1 MSAKLSILSLTD
13 FSENTQDK
21 VLTYLKL
28 ADSAHDFKGERSN
41 VSLTTDDKF
50 QTLMTN
56 NHITQI
62 VPSTI
67 EHQAQNTILKLADNI
82 NEKNNLSKLINNSE
96 YNFEITINNELNN
109 LTDSDDIT
117 KKYKPR
123 NDVIKELKLNIQF
136 DRILHGNKLKN
147 KKFFSKAVL
156 DYFITK
162 YKQIYGNINK
172 EYLIDAVNI
181 PISYFLSSNLKTDT
195 YTQLIEESNKWDM
208 APTSAPDDFKDR
220 CESLNFENGID
231 DWNITKSESIVTT
244 IDGGVTTIWNNTNI
258 NNISRVTI
266 NITRENFN
274 KFNHSFSDDK
284 NYSYIILT
292 PDKYTLNGDYMS
304 NRIPILTKN
313 LICFTLKLIVDL
325 IENNCYGYIVFM
337 NPKTYNICLLA
348 SNAYRKNQDKS
359 IGVPSLST
367 YLKKPH
373 ADLIKVTTHLNC
385 DVYTF
390 ILDIKRTGDW
400 GQIIQVNNQYSKKR
414 KITFISLDY
423 LAILFA
429 KLINIPYIHTT
440 LNEHYVSF
448 TMRNAELAEKPTDQ
462 DIYTNLKNKIDNLIN
477 KYKSVVHDDFLTNFN
492 DIREQLKTLFESP
505 YIFKNIDN
513 TNDFIKKIFKFM
525 YNVINNVFLQ
535 HINNIGIFY
544 SKRAEYQAIID
555 KDTPDYTND
564 NNELIRIYNDIE
576 KKYILIENIKDEL
589 DINSTNLPLLT
600 NLNDIPITDQKTSLS
615 KLDMIKKQF
624 LFKITI
630 MKGNMNFA
638 KSIVFLI
645 DKLID
650 LNNINKT
657 TIERLAIKN
666 EKNKNEI
673 IFNMYKQIL
682 NIINKINFYSGID
695 PFDDKSS
702 KFLFDYNSNITKV
715 NDLLYKFEQNTEA
728 ITKFKLINSS
738 NGEIINGGNNQ
749 DISEV
754 NNDNLSAGAPFLNL
768 FGKTVRQIRI
778 RPLEPEWKTN
788 SGLAFTSDDFHH
800 KKNLVKT
807 LTIKHKLNFYYSLLN
822 TSLPP
827 VNFNTTSLFGSIT
840 KDVCNQI
847 VVNKNNIV
855 LCYMNTTPHSTR
867 LKEQG
872 KYILEYKLIKN
883 ESPRITL
890 KNLFRQNTL
899 HVVAEKFFKLFAE
912 KIFIERINKYLR
924 MINTRQQPSITL
936 NSTENTEYLP
946 ADNLDIDFLNRLEEQ
961 PIIQQIGNI
970 YDTHNYLY
978 YDFAYLI
985 NLPLYGDRLNHLKS
999 QDKYSNILKKMCGK
1013 IANFAKW
1020 GFSKIPTYNW
1030 WWSLNMNEDIPID
1043 KDEYIIHISD
1053 MLINDETYEKLK
1065 NLNYNLAI
1073 ISDHPNRSS
1082 ISNECKEYQQWHSHL
1097 LIFTDILE
1105 KIDENRVIIFGIE
1118 GTDGGGGGMGKTNN
1132 YICQENLR
1140 QVYISLK
1147 YLVSIHDD
1155 DIYAF
1160 EAQIFK
1166 NICHFFE
1173 IDIPEEPDIT
1183 KRYNIKSIIRFINTI
1198 FVNRY
1203 LAIKQNIIENQIYTD
1218 WEKEDITNFFRYY
1231 DIYTTIKDYQNIVNE
1246 INELMMN
1253 DSYDVEYCVKQL
1265 WGSVESLDMYV
1276 EQYFKFKYNDKLI
1289 LSHEGTIFNN
1299 EVYISKITDK
1309 TLLKDVDKLPKLP
1322 EKKKT
1327 VLWENIIKYIKNGRF
1342 NRDKLKTFIDYLNSY
1357 PEHSSKEEQP
1367 PIQAHPIEIPSL
1379 ILGYGGSD
1387 KTQPTIKKQSRK
1399 KKK

>member
-1 MSAKLSILSLTD
+1 M
-13 FSENTQDK
+13 
-21 VLTYLKL
+21 
-28 ADSAHDFKGERSN
+28 
-41 VSLTTDDKF
+41 
-50 QTLMTN
+50 
-56 NHITQI
+56 
-62 VPSTI
+62 
-67 EHQAQNTILKLADNI
+67 
-82 NEKNNLSKLINNSE
+82 
-96 YNFEITINNELNN
+96 
-109 LTDSDDIT
+109 
-117 KKYKPR
+117 
-123 NDVIKELKLNIQF
+123 IKELKLNIQF

-162 YKQIYGNINK
+162 YKQIYGNMNK

-181 PISYFLSSNLKTDT
+181 PISYFLSSNLSTDT
-195 YTQLIEESNKWDM
+195 YTQLVEESNKWDM

-231 DWNITKSESIVTT
+231 DWNITKSESIVTK
-244 IDGGVTTIWNNTNI
+244 IDGGVSTIWNNTNI

-292 PDKYTLNGDYMS
+292 LDKYTLIGD
-304 NRIPILTKN
+304 NIANAIPILTKN
-313 LICFTLKLIVDL
+313 LICFTVKLIVDS
-325 IENNCYGYIVFM
+325 IENNCYGYIVFR
-337 NPKTYNICLLA
+337 NTETANICLLA

-385 DVYTF
+385 EVYTF

-400 GQIIQVNNQYSKKR
+400 GQIIQVNNQYSIQR

-462 DIYTNLKNKIDNLIN
+462 AIYINLTNKIDNLIN

-492 DIREQLKTLFESP
+492 DIREQLKTLFESN
-505 YIFKNIDN
+505 YIFTNIDN

-544 SKRAEYQAIID
+544 SKRDEYQAIID

-615 KLDMIKKQF
+615 KLDMIKKKF
-624 LFKITI
+624 LFNITI

-638 KSIVFLI
+638 KSIIFLI

-657 TIERLAIKN
+657 SIERLVIKN
-666 EKNKNEI
+666 QKNKNEI

-702 KFLFDYNSNITKV
+702 KFLFDYNSNIAKV

-728 ITKFKLINSS
+728 ITKFKLINS
-738 NGEIINGGNNQ
+738 NNVVIINGGNNQ
-749 DISEV
+749 DISHV
-754 NNDNLSAGAPFLNL
+754 NNDNLSAGAPFFNL
-768 FGKTVRQIRI
+768 FRKAVPQIRI

-788 SGLAFTSDDFHH
+788 SGLAFTSNNFHY

-822 TSLPP
+822 ISLPP
-827 VNFNTTSLFGSIT
+827 VNFYERQYASIT
-840 KDVCNQI
+840 KDVCNQL
-847 VVNKNNIV
+847 VDRKNNIV
-855 LCYMNTTPHSTR
+855 LCYMNTTPFSDR
-867 LKEQG
+867 LKASS
-872 KYILEYKLIKN
+872 KYILEYKLINKEN
-883 ESPRITL
+883 VEITL
-890 KNLFRQNTL
+890 QNLITDNKL
-899 HVVAEKFFKLFAE
+899 YVVAEKFFKLFAE

-924 MINTRQQPSITL
+924 MINTRQQPSIKL

-946 ADNLDIDFLNRLEEQ
+946 VDNLDDDFLNKLDEQ
-961 PIIQQIGNI
+961 PIIQPIDNI
-970 YDTHNYLY
+970 YDTYNYLY
-978 YDFAYLI
+978 YDFAYLV
-985 NLPLYGDRLNHLKS
+985 NLPLYGNMLNHLKS

-1020 GFSKIPTYNW
+1020 GFSKIPRYNW

-1073 ISDHPNRSS
+1073 ISDHTDLSS
-1082 ISNECKEYQQWHSHL
+1082 ISNEFKEYQQWHSHL

-1105 KIDENRVIIFGIE
+1105 KIKENRVILFGIE
-1118 GTDGGGGGMGKTNN
+1118 GTDGGGMGKTNN
-1132 YICQENLR
+1132 YICHENLR

-1147 YLVSIHDD
+1147 YLVSIDND
-1155 DIYAF
+1155 DIYKF
-1160 EAQIFK
+1160 EAQTFK
-1166 NICHFFE
+1166 NICNFFE
-1173 IDIPEEPDIT
+1173 IDIPEELDIT
-1183 KRYNIKSIIRFINTI
+1183 KRDNIKSIIRFINTI

-1218 WEKEDITNFFRYY
+1218 WEKEDITDFFRYY

-1253 DSYDVEYCVKQL
+1253 DSYDVVYCVKQL
-1265 WGSVESLDMYV
+1265 WGSVESVDMYV

-1289 LSHEGTIFNN
+1289 LSHEGTIFNS
-1299 EVYISKITDK
+1299 EVYISKITEN
-1309 TLLKDVDKLPKLP
+1309 TLLKDVDKLAKLP

-1327 VLWENIIKYIKNGRF
+1327 VLWEDIIKDIESGRY
-1342 NRDKLKTFIDYLNSY
+1342 DQEKLKSFIDYLNSY
-1357 PEHSSKEEQP
+1357 LEHSSKEEQP
-1367 PIQAHPIEIPSL
+1367 PFQAQSRKEIL
-1379 ILGYGGSD
+1379 TFDQILAHGGSD

-1399 KKK
+1399 KK